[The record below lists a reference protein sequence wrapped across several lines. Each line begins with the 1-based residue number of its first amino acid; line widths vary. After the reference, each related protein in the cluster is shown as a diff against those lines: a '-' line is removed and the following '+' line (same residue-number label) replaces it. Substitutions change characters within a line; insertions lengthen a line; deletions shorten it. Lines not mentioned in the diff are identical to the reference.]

1 MANEPSKESS
11 PFPSSDREDSGLQDI
26 LSVTKKLKNKD
37 DDAPPNDEDA
47 DANPGDS
54 GLILFSAGSDGPRTD
69 EEDDAMFGSFAGGL
83 GAGFGSAL
91 DLSSGPATGL
101 AAGQASSS
109 AADLIPLA
117 GEGRVAETR
126 PAEVVAKP
134 PPAESKRG
142 PLVAVAVV
150 LGLALLGGA
159 AVMLTDK
166 GDEPKTEPVAQAGM
180 SAPEDDA
187 AVGKA
192 DEPIVPDPV
201 GASGGAVPTPEPEPL
216 AGETEG
222 APLEGETEGLGALD
236 PDAGDP
242 MGMREGLL
250 ENDGTNGV
258 AKAGTWDQG
267 TSYAKPT
274 PKPDAEPD
282 TDPDPEPELPIE
294 KKPTPKPA
302 GGGGGGT
309 SDEEVDCLLNPDL
322 PKCASGGTTKPKN
335 TEVLAPKLPEKL
347 SSSQLR
353 DGFNG
358 IKSSAKKC
366 GDQHGAAG
374 GTQVKVH
381 VSIEGATGKVSSVN
395 ATGEYAGTALGTC
408 VENAVKKA
416 QFEPFKT
423 PSMGI
428 DYPIIM

>member
-1 MANEPSKESS
+1 MANELSKESS
-11 PFPSSDREDSGLQDI
+11 PFPSSDGVREDSGLQDI
-26 LSVTKKLKNKD
+26 LSVTKKLKSKD
-37 DDAPPNDEDA
+37 DDDLLDEDEA
-47 DANPGDS
+47 PGANPADS
-54 GLILFSAGSDGPRTD
+54 GLILFSAGSDGPAANED
-69 EEDDAMFGSFAGGL
+69 DDAMFGNFAGGL
-83 GAGFGSAL
+83 GAGFGSAV
-91 DLSSGPATGL
+91 DLSSA
-101 AAGQASSS
+101 QASSS

-134 PPAESKRG
+134 PPAESKRS
-142 PLVAVAVV
+142 PFVAVAVV

-159 AVMLTDK
+159 AVMLTDN
-166 GDEPKTEPVAQAGM
+166 GDEPKVEPVAQAGM

-192 DEPIVPDPV
+192 EEPIAADPA
-201 GASGGAVPTPEPEPL
+201 GASAGAVPTPEPEPV
-216 AGETEG
+216 GETEG
-222 APLEGETEGLGALD
+222 ALVEGETEGLGALD

-258 AKAGTWDQG
+258 AKAGKWDQG
-267 TSYAKPT
+267 TSYAKPE
-274 PKPDAEPD
+274 PKPDAGEAK
-282 TDPDPEPELPIE
+282 PEPEPEDELLID

-302 GGGGGGT
+302 GGDGT

-358 IKSSAKKC
+358 IKSTAKKC
-366 GDQHGAAG
+366 GQAQGAAA

-381 VSIEGATGKVSSVN
+381 VSIEGATGKVSSVKT
-395 ATGEYAGTALGTC
+395 TGEHAGTPLGDC
-408 VENAVKKA
+408 VEDAVKNA
-416 QFEPFKT
+416 QFELFKT
-423 PSMGI
+423 PSMGV
-428 DYPIIM
+428 DYPIVM

>member
-11 PFPSSDREDSGLQDI
+11 PFPSSDGVREDSGLQDI

-37 DDAPPNDEDA
+37 DDDPLDDDDAGASPND
-47 DANPGDS
+47 S
-54 GLILFSAGSDGPRTD
+54 GMILFSAGSDSPRAD
-69 EEDDAMFGSFAGGL
+69 EDDEGMFGNFSGGL
-83 GAGFGSAL
+83 GAGFGPAVDVSSSA
-91 DLSSGPATGL
+91 
-101 AAGQASSS
+101 QASSS

-117 GEGRVAETR
+117 SEGRVAETR

-134 PPAESKRG
+134 PAENKRN
-142 PLVAVAVV
+142 PFAAVAVV
-150 LGLALLGGA
+150 LGLGLLAAA
-159 AVMLTDK
+159 AVYLTDK
-166 GDEPKTEPVAQAGM
+166 GNEPQTEPVAQAGM

-192 DEPIVPDPV
+192 EEPVPAPPE
-201 GASGGAVPTPEPEPL
+201 ATSAGAVPTPEPEPV
-216 AGETEG
+216 AETEG
-222 APLEGETEGLGALD
+222 ALLEGETEGLGALD

-258 AKAGTWDQG
+258 NKNGKWDQG
-267 TSYAKPT
+267 TSYAKPAEGGDT
-274 PKPDAEPD
+274 EADADAEPA
-282 TDPDPEPELPIE
+282 EPKPVTK
-294 KKPTPKPA
+294 KKPDGETIKA
-302 GGGGGGT
+302 SDGGT
-309 SDEEVDCLLNPDL
+309 GDEEVDCLLNPDL
-322 PKCASGGTTKPKN
+322 EKCKTSGTTKPKN
-335 TEVLAPKLPEKL
+335 TEVLAPKVPEKL

-358 IKSSAKKC
+358 IKSTAKKC
-366 GDQHGAAG
+366 GAAQGAAP

-395 ATGEYAGTALGTC
+395 ATGEYAGTPLGTC
-408 VENAVKKA
+408 VENAVKNA
-416 QFEPFKT
+416 QFLIFKT

>member
-1 MANEPSKESS
+1 MANELSKESS
-11 PFPSSDREDSGLQDI
+11 PFPSNDGVREDSGLQDI

-37 DDAPPNDEDA
+37 DDDPLDEDD
-47 DANPGDS
+47 DAGANSGDS
-54 GLILFSAGSDGPRTD
+54 GMILFSAGSDGPALNED
-69 EEDDAMFGSFAGGL
+69 DDAMFGSFAGGL
-83 GAGFGSAL
+83 GAGFGPAL
-91 DLSSGPATGL
+91 DLSSSA
-101 AAGQASSS
+101 QASSS

-117 GEGRVAETR
+117 AEGRVAETR

-134 PPAESKRG
+134 PPAESKRS
-142 PLVAVAVV
+142 PFVAVAVV

-166 GDEPKTEPVAQAGM
+166 GDEPKAEPVARAGM

-192 DEPIVPDPV
+192 EEPVPAQPEGV
-201 GASGGAVPTPEPEPL
+201 SAGGVPTPEPEPV
-216 AGETEG
+216 GETEG
-222 APLEGETEGLGALD
+222 ALVEGETEGLGALGE
-236 PDAGDP
+236 DAGDP

-258 AKAGTWDQG
+258 AKNGKWDQG

-274 PKPDAEPD
+274 PKPDAGEPEPE
-282 TDPDPEPELPIE
+282 PDPEPELLID

-302 GGGGGGT
+302 GGGT

-322 PKCASGGTTKPKN
+322 PKCAEGTTTKPKS
-335 TEVLAPKLPEKL
+335 TEVLAPKIPDKL

-358 IKSSAKKC
+358 IKTTAKKC
-366 GDQHGAAG
+366 GAQEAAPA

-381 VSIEGATGKVSSVN
+381 VSIEGATGKVSSVK
-395 ATGEYAGTALGTC
+395 ATGEYAGTPLGTC
-408 VENAVKKA
+408 VENAVKNA
-416 QFEPFKT
+416 QFELFKT